1 MTSRQTAT
9 KEPLA
14 PAPEA
19 VSHPDVVTEPTPKP
33 PTHPFNLFAI
43 PLGITGLGGAWQA
56 ARLTLQAP
64 AWPAE
69 VFYGI
74 SAAVWSIL
82 LVWYLAKSFRSRT
95 KGHFNKELGHPGT
108 GPSASFIP
116 LVGILLSSH
125 YIEYNKVFWSALC
138 LFFIIALTLL
148 GARLLV
154 HWVTGGVTL
163 EWVHPGYL
171 LPVAAGPFIA
181 SIGFSTMGWPQA
193 AVAAWGTGGFF
204 WLMIGTVVT
213 VRFMAG
219 IEMPDDLK
227 PVLAGYLA
235 APATAC
241 VAWIVIRPEG
251 SGIIQ
256 LGLAGILLMMIL
268 MQVVLLPQYAG
279 LPFSL
284 TFWIFTFPVSTSA
297 NYGIRWLG
305 TLGVTGS
312 ELISWALLGLATAFV
327 LGIAIRTLVH
337 GSPAKRRC

>member
-1 MTSRQTAT
+1 MGPVTTASEVR
-9 KEPLA
+9 EPDLL
-14 PAPEA
+14 
-19 VSHPDVVTEPTPKP
+19 TERPPRP
-33 PTHPFNLFAI
+33 PTHPFNLFAV
-43 PLGITGLGGAWQA
+43 PLGITGLGGAWQG
-56 ARLTLQAP
+56 ARATLQAP

-74 SAAVWSIL
+74 SAGIWSVL
-82 LVWYLAKSFRSRT
+82 VVWYLAKSFRYRS
-95 KGHFNKELGHPGT
+95 KGHFDKELRHPGT

-125 YIEYNKVFWSALC
+125 YIEYNKVFWSAMC
-138 LFFIIALTLL
+138 LFFIIALTFL

-193 AVAAWGTGGFF
+193 AVAAWGPGGFV
-204 WLMIGTVVT
+204 WLMIGTGVT

-235 APATAC
+235 APATAL

-256 LGLAGILLMMIL
+256 LGLTGILFMMIL
-268 MQVVLLPQYAG
+268 MQVVLIPQYAS

-305 TLGVTGS
+305 TLGVAGS
-312 ELISWALLGLATAFV
+312 ELASWALVGLATAFV
-327 LGIAIRTLVH
+327 LGIGIRTLVH
-337 GSPAKRRC
+337 GSPAKRRR